1 MKRND
6 MQIGEKDIKNL
17 FMTIMLE
24 GEVFFLKRHLSIPLY
39 LKIN

>member
-1 MKRND
+1 MKRKD

-24 GEVFFLKRHLSIPLY
+24 GEFFFLKRHLSIPFY
-39 LKIN
+39 LRIN